1 MPTHVFNTDLDSFS
15 EEQIEKLGASR
26 AAILEPAFD
35 DYLMSDDLHETPLPP
50 SSIQLL
56 PASDLNVKL
65 TRASKGDTAME
76 MSISKISDP
85 DADNFMG
92 FSAEEN
98 CIVFKGEMGLFD
110 RFLEFAESITQDK
123 DVTVVFKTAN
133 EIRIPRQGLEY
144 GLSYEKFAARVE
156 VLECAMWSRA
166 SLQKGQGEMKCMFL
180 VGCQLCS
187 LISEHNSKLDA
198 SSRNTGPS
206 TPPRK
211 LALDKNI
218 SQSTN
223 NSDLDNTLG
232 RSMAECKSPSSDS
245 SLSPPPEIIT
255 TPPSFKRLR
264 SEILGNGD
272 LERVSDENKTRAPT
286 RKVRIMTR
294 GSTRGSTK
302 R

>member
-35 DYLMSDDLHETPLPP
+35 EYLMSDDLHETPLPP

-65 TRASKGDTAME
+65 TRATKSDAAME
-76 MSISKISDP
+76 MSINKISDP
-85 DADNFMG
+85 GADNFMG

-133 EIRIPRQGLEY
+133 EIRVPSQGLEY

-156 VLECAMWSRA
+156 VLECAMWIRA
-166 SLQKGQGEMKCMFL
+166 SRPKGQG
-180 VGCQLCS
+180 
-187 LISEHNSKLDA
+187 HNSKLDA
-198 SSRNTGPS
+198 SSQNTGPS
-206 TPPRK
+206 TPPRN
-211 LALDKNI
+211 LPLGTALLP
-218 SQSTN
+218 STN
-223 NSDLDNTLG
+223 NSDLGHLRG
-232 RSMAECKSPSSDS
+232 RDMAECKSPSSDS

-255 TPPSFKRLR
+255 TPPSFKRMR
-264 SEILGNGD
+264 KEILGNEDSTRG
-272 LERVSDENKTRAPT
+272 SDENKTRTAT
-286 RKVRIMTR
+286 RRVRVMTR
-294 GSTRGSTK
+294 GSTK
-302 R
+302 K

>member
-35 DYLMSDDLHETPLPP
+35 EYLMSDDLHETPLPP

-65 TRASKGDTAME
+65 TRATKSDVAME

-85 DADNFMG
+85 SADNFMG

-133 EIRIPRQGLEY
+133 EIRVPSQGLEY

-156 VLECAMWSRA
+156 VLECAMWIRA
-166 SLQKGQGEMKCMFL
+166 SRPKGQGEMRCLCL
-180 VGCQLCS
+180 VGCQFCS
-187 LISEHNSKLDA
+187 LIPGHNSKLDA
-198 SSRNTGPS
+198 SSQNTGPS
-206 TPPRK
+206 TPPRN
-211 LALDKNI
+211 LPLGTTLLP
-218 SQSTN
+218 STN
-223 NSDLDNTLG
+223 NSDLGHLRG
-232 RSMAECKSPSSDS
+232 RDMAECKSPSSDS

-255 TPPSFKRLR
+255 TPPSFKRMR
-264 SEILGNGD
+264 KEILSNEDSTRG
-272 LERVSDENKTRAPT
+272 SDENKTRTAT
-286 RKVRIMTR
+286 RRVRVMTR
-294 GSTRGSTK
+294 GSTK
-302 R
+302 K

>member
-35 DYLMSDDLHETPLPP
+35 EYLMSDDLHETPLPP

-56 PASDLNVKL
+56 PASDLSVKL
-65 TRASKGDTAME
+65 TRAAKSDAAME
-76 MSISKISDP
+76 ININKISDP

-92 FSAEEN
+92 FSTEDN

-110 RFLEFAESITQDK
+110 SFLEFAESITQDK

-144 GLSYEKFAARVE
+144 GLSYENFAARVE
-156 VLECAMWSRA
+156 LLECAMWVRA
-166 SLQKGQGEMKCMFL
+166 SRPGQGEVPLSTCHE
-180 VGCQLCS
+180 LCS
-187 LISEHNSKLDA
+187 LISGCNSELDT
-198 SSRNTGPS
+198 SSNTIHPS
-206 TPPRK
+206 TPPQN
-211 LALDKNI
+211 LPFGGVIPSSAG
-218 SQSTN
+218 T
-223 NSDLDNTLG
+223 SDLDHQ
-232 RSMAECKSPSSDS
+232 RSRTMAECRSPSSDS

-264 SEILGNGD
+264 EKLLGNED
-272 LERVSDENKTRAPT
+272 LTRASDENQTRAPT
-286 RKVRIMTR
+286 RRVRIR
-294 GSTRGSTK
+294 TRGSTK
-302 R
+302 K